1 LEVFSQLASA
11 SRPFYHNTA
20 NTNAMADRQEDAIAP
35 AGSPRADRADQATA
49 TSRENASNTSEF
61 RDAAQDDTTTDD
73 AMEKALSASLELLN
87 NNNGIDQGT
96 STLAGDLLR
105 CQHC

>member
-1 LEVFSQLASA
+1 
-11 SRPFYHNTA
+11 
-20 NTNAMADRQEDAIAP
+20 MADRQEDAIAP

-49 TSRENASNTSEF
+49 TSRENALNTSES

-87 NNNGIDQGT
+87 NN
-96 STLAGDLLR
+96 
-105 CQHC
+105 